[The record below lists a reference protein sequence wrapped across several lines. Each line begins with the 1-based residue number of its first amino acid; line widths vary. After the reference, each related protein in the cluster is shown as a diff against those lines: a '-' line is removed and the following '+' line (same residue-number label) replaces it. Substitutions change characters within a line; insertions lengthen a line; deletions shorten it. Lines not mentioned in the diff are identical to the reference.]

1 MWVHISPSPLRDS
14 LCGVSRGWQPLV
26 HGNSLSE
33 SWNEADFHLRPLKF
47 CSIHDLWMQICTAKR
62 IMFCLGKGKNENSS
76 DTTFV
81 QLVKSLWSK
90 VWKYQK
96 IFCQTRPLKFCEN
109 SVSPIRV
116 AVTTCCI
123 NIAPLGIYLVTCFL
137 QPILFDFLQEMT
149 LFLRYANY
157 VFTAIFI
164 VEGVVKIYALGF
176 KKYIKE
182 RYDHSSVLFS
192 ALLLS
197 CF

>member
-1 MWVHISPSPLRDS
+1 MICECKYV
-14 LCGVSRGWQPLV
+14 
-26 HGNSLSE
+26 
-33 SWNEADFHLRPLKF
+33 PLKEKCF
-47 CSIHDLWMQICTAKR
+47 V
-62 IMFCLGKGKNENSS
+62 LGKGKNENSS

-81 QLVKSLWSK
+81 QLVESLWSK

-123 NIAPLGIYLVTCFL
+123 NIAPLGINLVTCFL

-192 ALLLS
+192 ALSLS